1 MLYCFHDMARLRSSS
16 QVLEVGHLRLRER
29 AVALHLPVVIGRVDV
44 IIPLRVALILL
55 PLLMITPPLP

>member
-44 IIPLRVALILL
+44 IIRYAWL
-55 PLLMITPPLP
+55 